1 MKLRNLS
8 DRVVIDAIEAF
19 YNQAN
24 GFVGVVARVV
34 AGNTWSLPRH
44 PRRKGISEFPYFFA
58 VDLYELFD
66 YARGRRQMSPSFV
79 EKQCDIIDELLHTTL
94 AGQRVEPD
102 WSTFADTPLGL
113 CILAAGARINLR
125 ADEGIMDAREVM
137 LLADWNSK
145 YLMHS
150 GLQPLKTDT
159 DPSDTGESDAIRFAS
174 ADVRAAFEEAGV
186 AV

>member
-44 PRRKGISEFPYFFA
+44 ARRKGISEFPYFFA

-66 YARGRRQMSPSFV
+66 YARGRREMSPSFV

-94 AGQRVEPD
+94 AGQRVDPD
-102 WSTFADTPLGL
+102 WATFADTPLGL

-125 ADEGIMDAREVM
+125 AEDGTMDAREVM
-137 LLADWNSK
+137 LLGDWNSK

-150 GLQPLKTDT
+150 GLQPLKTDSE
-159 DPSDTGESDAIRFAS
+159 DSEDVRFAS